1 MKRSDDEMLNYFRK
15 EHAAASAKTEF
26 AALKNASGEGIGM
39 EQLEGPEKIVDDFST
54 LTSFFS

>member
-1 MKRSDDEMLNYFRK
+1 MLNYFRK